1 MSKRE
6 SENERSWEQEKVGT
20 REGGN
25 ERRHEKRSE
34 NERGECERQSE
45 QEGKKREKAIMREG
59 GYGRE
64 KVRKKGVGS
73 GEGEN

>member
-1 MSKRE
+1 VRTREVGNKRRW
-6 SENERSWEQEKVGT
+6 EREKVGM
-20 REGGN
+20 REDRN
-25 ERRHEKRSE
+25 KRSE
-34 NERGECERQSE
+34 KERGECERQSE

-64 KVRKKGVGS
+64 KVRKRGVGS